1 MKKLFAI
8 IDLYINISIYKML
21 CVFAGMAVSQVLVFY
36 IFGKKY
42 AVLGISNVLA
52 FPAFKIIILA
62 ALVISMFVLISPFAG
77 KSKINYRLSMLASNR
92 STVYIGNFCAKTI
105 LLLFF
110 YFTET
115 IILFLLFG
123 LFMLTY
129 GFTGGPQGFVAEIY
143 RSNLL
148 TNFFPLTHPYIIR
161 LHLAHLIGTA
171 LICALISQVLHFR
184 STTEAKKKNGGDNN
198 E

>member
-8 IDLYINISIYKML
+8 IDLYINISMYKML

-77 KSKINYRLSMLASNR
+77 KSKINYRLNMLDSNKA
-92 STVYIGNFCAKTI
+92 TVFFGNFCAKAV

-148 TNFFPLTHPYIIR
+148 INFFPAGHPTIF
-161 LHLAHLIGTA
+161 LFHLAHIIVIA
-171 LICALISQVLHFR
+171 LVCALISNVIYFHTKKEKKLK
-184 STTEAKKKNGGDNN
+184 TEVTMN